1 MPGEEDRSLEE
12 MLPSLKKAAAA
23 LRDSGIPFALAGGL
37 ASWAHGGPESDH
49 DVDFIVKRED
59 ADRALQVLAD
69 EGMKPE
75 RPPEGWLYKAW
86 DGDVLIDLIF
96 SPSGFD
102 VTHELLERANDL
114 EVHALTM
121 PVMRPDD
128 VLVTKLLAM
137 TEHEA
142 DFESCLE
149 VARALREQIDWE
161 YVRERTR
168 ESPFAKAFFTLVEE
182 LGILAP

>member
-1 MPGEEDRSLEE
+1 MPEHEDRPLEE

-37 ASWAHGGPESDH
+37 ATWAHGGPESDH
-49 DVDFIVKRED
+49 DVDFVVKRED

-69 EGMKPE
+69 HGMKPE
-75 RPPEGWLYKAW
+75 RPPEDWLYKAW

-102 VTHELLERANDL
+102 VTDELIERADDL
-114 EVHALTM
+114 EVAALTV

-128 VLVTKLLAM
+128 VLVTMLLALR
-137 TEHEA
+137 EHEA
-142 DFESCLE
+142 DFEPCLE
-149 VARALREQIDWE
+149 LARSLRESIDWD
-161 YVRERTR
+161 YVRRKTAN
-168 ESPFAKAFFTLVEE
+168 SAFAKAFFVLLDE
-182 LGILAP
+182 LGIVAR